1 MSAQVLAPKPRKKES
16 NGTFSLSRYP
26 HLFVV
31 LEGETDARTLTDK
44 VYDGILVRI
53 IRGEFPGGMEL
64 KSTHLAALLDTSR
77 TPVIHALARLLTDGI
92 ISQQTHH
99 RAIVRPGAENW
110 LIDVHE
116 LRCELEPGAAQAAA
130 GRVEEDI
137 LDDMFR
143 LALDIQ
149 SMTGKAWREALRH
162 FDYALHLVVAES
174 CGNLAIRETIRKCW
188 IYKRLAYEYVDEPEK
203 FLRQGHDEHVEIL
216 DHLHRGNGAKAASA
230 MRNHLKAAGMHRGH
244 TRIV

>member
-1 MSAQVLAPKPRKKES
+1 
-16 NGTFSLSRYP
+16 
-26 HLFVV
+26 LFEV
-31 LEGETDARTLTDK
+31 LEGETDADTLTDK

-64 KSTHLAALLDTSR
+64 KSTRLAALLNTSR

-92 ISQQTHH
+92 ISQQTHR

-130 GRVEEDI
+130 GRVAEDVEH
-137 LDDMFR
+137 DMFR
-143 LALDIQ
+143 LARDIR
-149 SMTGKAWREALRH
+149 SMSGDAWREALRH

-188 IYKRLAYEYVDEPEK
+188 LYKRLAYEYVEEPAD
-203 FLRQGHDEHVEIL
+203 FLQQGYDEHLEIL
-216 DHLHRGNGAKAASA
+216 NHLHRGNGSRAASA
-230 MRNHLKAAGMHRGH
+230 MRNHLKAAGQHRGH